1 VKRAFLSALLV
12 VGRPGRVLHASV
24 RVALLAALLLVVTPA
39 RSDTTDPSCDKTCS
53 VNRNCSSTGVV
64 CLPDDRACADRAR
77 SSNLE
82 VKCEQQCDS
91 GVRFVYCP
99 PDTGR
104 SDSKYVWVFLAF
116 AIGLAA
122 VGAPLAWLVLR
133 KKEEP

>member
-1 VKRAFLSALLV
+1 MRAFLSALPV
-12 VGRPGRVLHASV
+12 ARRSGRFLFALL
-24 RVALLAALLLVVTPA
+24 RVALVAAMLLATATA
-39 RSDTTDPSCDKTCS
+39 RSDTTDPTCDKACS
-53 VNRNCSSTGVV
+53 VNRNCSSTGIA

-77 SSNLE
+77 SNNLE
-82 VKCEQQCDS
+82 VKCEQRCDS

-116 AIGLAA
+116 AVGLAA

-133 KKEEP
+133 KKEP